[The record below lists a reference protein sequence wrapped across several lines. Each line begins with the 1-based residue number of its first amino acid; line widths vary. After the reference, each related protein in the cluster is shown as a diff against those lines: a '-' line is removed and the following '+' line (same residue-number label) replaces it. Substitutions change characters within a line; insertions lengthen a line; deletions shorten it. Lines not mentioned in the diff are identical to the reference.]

1 MVQIYWAL
9 TQKRIVLLFC
19 GLANTTVGQ
28 EPAVLILIILPFGG
42 HSHHPQKQPS
52 KENDMT
58 IPNSKLTSIV
68 ERVERINEDAAILKQ
83 DLKEV
88 FAEAKADG
96 YDLKVLKRLIKLRA
110 ADPAKAEELAAIL
123 ELYAAEVGQRELPRL
138 FV

>member
-1 MVQIYWAL
+1 
-9 TQKRIVLLFC
+9 
-19 GLANTTVGQ
+19 
-28 EPAVLILIILPFGG
+28 
-42 HSHHPQKQPS
+42 
-52 KENDMT
+52 MT

-96 YDLKVLKRLIKLRA
+96 VDIVVLNRIIKARKVVESKKAKERA
-110 ADPAKAEELAAIL
+110 AVFQ
-123 ELYAAEVGQRELPRL
+123 LYANEMGQPELPEL

>member
-1 MVQIYWAL
+1 MFRLSQ
-9 TQKRIVLLFC
+9 
-19 GLANTTVGQ
+19 N
-28 EPAVLILIILPFGG
+28 
-42 HSHHPQKQPS
+42 QPS
-52 KENDMT
+52 KENNMT
-58 IPNSKLTSIV
+58 IPNSKLTAFV
-68 ERVERINEDAAILKQ
+68 ERVERIKEDIKIGQQ

-110 ADPAKAEELAAIL
+110 ADPVKAEELAAIL

>member
-1 MVQIYWAL
+1 
-9 TQKRIVLLFC
+9 
-19 GLANTTVGQ
+19 
-28 EPAVLILIILPFGG
+28 
-42 HSHHPQKQPS
+42 
-52 KENDMT
+52 MT

-110 ADPAKAEELAAIL
+110 ADPAEAEELAAIL
-123 ELYAAEVGQRELPRL
+123 ELYAAEVGQRELPKL

>member
-1 MVQIYWAL
+1 
-9 TQKRIVLLFC
+9 
-19 GLANTTVGQ
+19 
-28 EPAVLILIILPFGG
+28 
-42 HSHHPQKQPS
+42 
-52 KENDMT
+52 MT

-68 ERVERINEDAAILKQ
+68 ERNGRINEDAAILKQ

-110 ADPAKAEELAAIL
+110 ADPAKAEELAVIL

>member
-1 MVQIYWAL
+1 
-9 TQKRIVLLFC
+9 
-19 GLANTTVGQ
+19 
-28 EPAVLILIILPFGG
+28 
-42 HSHHPQKQPS
+42 
-52 KENDMT
+52 MT

-110 ADPAKAEELAAIL
+110 ADPAEAEELAAIL
-123 ELYAAEVGQRELPRL
+123 ELYAAEIGQPKLPKL

>member
-1 MVQIYWAL
+1 
-9 TQKRIVLLFC
+9 
-19 GLANTTVGQ
+19 
-28 EPAVLILIILPFGG
+28 
-42 HSHHPQKQPS
+42 
-52 KENDMT
+52 MT

-68 ERVERINEDAAILKQ
+68 ERIERINEDAAILKQ

-110 ADPAKAEELAAIL
+110 ADPAKAEELAVIL

>member
-1 MVQIYWAL
+1 M
-9 TQKRIVLLFC
+9 T
-19 GLANTTVGQ
+19 
-28 EPAVLILIILPFGG
+28 
-42 HSHHPQKQPS
+42 
-52 KENDMT
+52 MT

-110 ADPAKAEELAAIL
+110 ADPAKAEELATIL
-123 ELYAAEVGQRELPRL
+123 ELYAAEIGQPKLPEL

>member
-1 MVQIYWAL
+1 MFRLSQ
-9 TQKRIVLLFC
+9 
-19 GLANTTVGQ
+19 N
-28 EPAVLILIILPFGG
+28 
-42 HSHHPQKQPS
+42 QPS
-52 KENDMT
+52 KENNMT
-58 IPNSKLTSIV
+58 IPNSKLTAFV
-68 ERVERINEDAAILKQ
+68 ERVERIKEDIKIGQQ

>member
-1 MVQIYWAL
+1 
-9 TQKRIVLLFC
+9 
-19 GLANTTVGQ
+19 
-28 EPAVLILIILPFGG
+28 
-42 HSHHPQKQPS
+42 
-52 KENDMT
+52 MT

-68 ERVERINEDAAILKQ
+68 ERIERINEDAAILKQ

-110 ADPAKAEELAAIL
+110 ADPAEAEELAAIL
-123 ELYAAEVGQRELPRL
+123 ELYAAEIGQPKLPKL

>member
-1 MVQIYWAL
+1 
-9 TQKRIVLLFC
+9 
-19 GLANTTVGQ
+19 
-28 EPAVLILIILPFGG
+28 
-42 HSHHPQKQPS
+42 
-52 KENDMT
+52 MT

-110 ADPAKAEELAAIL
+110 ADPAKAEELATIL
-123 ELYAAEVGQRELPRL
+123 ELYAAEIGQPKLPEL

>member
-1 MVQIYWAL
+1 M
-9 TQKRIVLLFC
+9 T
-19 GLANTTVGQ
+19 
-28 EPAVLILIILPFGG
+28 
-42 HSHHPQKQPS
+42 
-52 KENDMT
+52 MT

>member
-1 MVQIYWAL
+1 
-9 TQKRIVLLFC
+9 
-19 GLANTTVGQ
+19 
-28 EPAVLILIILPFGG
+28 
-42 HSHHPQKQPS
+42 
-52 KENDMT
+52 MT
-58 IPNSKLTSIV
+58 IPNSKLTAFV
-68 ERVERINEDAAILKQ
+68 ERVERIKEDIKIGQQ

-123 ELYAAEVGQRELPRL
+123 ELYAAEIGQPKLPKL

>member
-1 MVQIYWAL
+1 
-9 TQKRIVLLFC
+9 
-19 GLANTTVGQ
+19 
-28 EPAVLILIILPFGG
+28 
-42 HSHHPQKQPS
+42 
-52 KENDMT
+52 MT

-110 ADPAKAEELAAIL
+110 ADPAKAEELAVIL